1 MTTDI
6 LRELINNEKQ
16 TRYTGYSLESII
28 LLLDKLG
35 NPHRKIKCI
44 HIAGTNGKG
53 STAWFLNTIFQ
64 AAGYKTGLYTSPH
77 LHSVNE
83 RMLVDNEP
91 IDDEVLG
98 NYLTKIREVMNSF
111 PTITP
116 TYFDVLTAAAFF
128 FFHESS
134 VDIAIIETGLGGIK
148 DSTNIIIPLC
158 SIITDISLDHTSI
171 LGETIDKI
179 AAEKAGIIKKNIPV
193 ITSNHD
199 PEIRDILLRESKSMG
214 SRLLTLGEDF
224 RCARIP
230 SMPHHV
236 CFNYDFNYSNEE
248 IHLQNV
254 NLQSPVHE
262 QMRNASLALTA
273 AIMLMPVFKKLSL
286 ETMRMAVSDTQVP
299 GRFFIIQETPPVI
312 FDPAHNPSAIRALI
326 ETIRVKYMLGRIY
339 AIITVMKDKDY
350 EDIFNLLEGSSIPI
364 LYYYGPGDDNRSYDP
379 EIEGHPR
386 FHSISRDEHQL
397 LKNITGL
404 PVDNRVLLFTGS
416 FRIYDT
422 ALSIT
427 EKLISSL

>member
-1 MTTDI
+1 MTADL
-6 LRELINNEKQ
+6 LRELINNERQ
-16 TRYTGYSLESII
+16 TQYTGYSLDSII
-28 LLLDKLG
+28 FLLDKLG
-35 NPHRKIKCI
+35 DPQCNIRCI

-83 RMLVDNEP
+83 RMLVDNNP
-91 IDDEVLG
+91 IDDELLG
-98 NYLTKIREVMNSF
+98 NYLAKIREIMNSF
-111 PTITP
+111 PAIIP
-116 TYFDVLTAAAFF
+116 TYFDVLTAAAFCF
-128 FFHESS
+128 FNERS

-148 DSTNIIIPLC
+148 DSTNIIKPLC

-171 LGETIDKI
+171 LGETIKKI
-179 AAEKAGIIKKNIPV
+179 TIEKAGIIKNNIPV

-199 PEIRDILLRESKSMG
+199 PEIRDILSYQSKFMG

-224 RCARIP
+224 RCDRIQ

-236 CFNYDFNYSNEE
+236 CFNYDFNLTNEV
-248 IHLQNV
+248 IHLRNV
-254 NLQSPVHE
+254 ILQSPVHE

-273 AIMLMPVFKKLSL
+273 AIMLMPVFDKLSL
-286 ETMRMAVSDTQVP
+286 EIIRKAVSDTQIP
-299 GRFFIIQETPPVI
+299 GRFFIINEVPPVI
-312 FDPAHNPSAIRALI
+312 FDPAHNPAAIRALI
-326 ETIRVKYMLGRIY
+326 ETVRGKYTSDHIY

-350 EDIFNLLEGSSIPI
+350 EDIFTLLEGSSIPI
-364 LYYYGPGDDNRSYDP
+364 LYYYAPGDDNRSYNPGSD
-379 EIEGHPR
+379 GDPR
-386 FHSISRDEHQL
+386 FHSISRDELQL

-427 EKLISSL
+427 EKLFSTP